1 MTRDPPAR
9 AARAT
14 HTQRGV
20 ILFVALLAMIGMT
33 MCGIALVRA
42 VATDTAIGAN
52 IAARQQAVLAAAI
65 AVEDAVAALF
75 EGGAIANTTADDPAH
90 RYFASRQPGEDA
102 RGIPSTLQAIAN
114 YPAGAPTIDAGEGM
128 TLRHIIERLCLRP
141 GSATADNCSRSPP
154 SAAAAAGAP
163 PPTEP
168 PRTPYYRVTVRA
180 DGPAG
185 AATFVQVMLGEAGPQ
200 HRLSWRTLDE

>member
-1 MTRDPPAR
+1 
-9 AARAT
+9 
-14 HTQRGV
+14 
-20 ILFVALLAMIGMT
+20 
-33 MCGIALVRA
+33 
-42 VATDTAIGAN
+42 
-52 IAARQQAVLAAAI
+52 
-65 AVEDAVAALF
+65 
-75 EGGAIANTTADDPAH
+75 
-90 RYFASRQPGEDA
+90 
-102 RGIPSTLQAIAN
+102 
-114 YPAGAPTIDAGEGM
+114 M

-141 GSATADNCSRSPP
+141 GSATADNCSLSPP

-168 PRTPYYRVTVRA
+168 PRTPVYRVTVRA